1 MMNWSSLFTSISCL
15 LQYKRISDLYYRY
28 SFFLL
33 ERRDGELARVALD
46 DANDNAE
53 NTQSRSE
60 NLYNQNLYEQ
70 GGILRISNGTGRTGN
85 ADRNSR
91 RDVGK
96 ADGKAGRKHAVT
108 GVVIAV
114 PVPVIVKIIGGLVG
128 LLNLVCQ
135 NDGHDDTVNGGGL
148 AKNDTDEILRSDAG
162 CLNGGTDKT
171 ASGQPYSPR
180 RTDDAQSQTEGDAEV
195 GIAVRRHVGEDLAP
209 PGVAVLRLTGVVR
222 HCCVL

>member
-1 MMNWSSLFTSISCL
+1 MNWSSLFTSISCL
-15 LQYKRISDLYYRY
+15 LQYKRISDLYYQY

-114 PVPVIVKIIGGLVG
+114 PVPVIVKVIGGLVG

-148 AKNDTDEILRSDAG
+148 AKNDTVHDNYDIYFRRD
-162 CLNGGTDKT
+162 NNT
-171 ASGQPYSPR
+171 ARIINSNPIKDIPKIPHPCGRQKKDVCGSG
-180 RTDDAQSQTEGDAEV
+180 SQ
-195 GIAVRRHVGEDLAP
+195 
-209 PGVAVLRLTGVVR
+209 
-222 HCCVL
+222 